1 MINEIL
7 TRGKIILLKRKTWT
21 SLFFGKVFPKPILKI
36 KSQLIIRFRQ
46 ITFRGQFL
54 FTPPVVIN

>member
-1 MINEIL
+1 MIKGASI
-7 TRGKIILLKRKTWT
+7 RGKIILLKRKTWT

-46 ITFRGQFL
+46 VTLRGQFL

>member
-1 MINEIL
+1 MIKGASI
-7 TRGKIILLKRKTWT
+7 RGKIILPKRKTWT

-36 KSQLIIRFRQ
+36 NSQLIIRFRQ
-46 ITFRGQFL
+46 ITLRRQFF